1 MRQNRSGFTVIAV
14 LAAVLATSLVYA
26 DDRPVVIVSAQGVT
40 PARLEVHV
48 GEIVSWRSADNRRL
62 RIELDDHPSAHEIV
76 EREGQVRGI
85 FRKTGEHSYVAR
97 PGDGLRDSRGLI
109 VVKQSSQPPAG
120 FPECAPESSERICF
134 ER

>member
-1 MRQNRSGFTVIAV
+1 MVIAV
-14 LAAVLATSLVYA
+14 LAAVLATSSAYA
-26 DDRPVVIVSAQGVT
+26 DDRPVVIISAQGVT

-48 GEIVSWRSADNRRL
+48 GEIVSWRSAENRRL

-85 FRKTGEHSYVAR
+85 FRTTGEHSYVAR
-97 PGDGLRDSRGLI
+97 HGDGVRDSRGVII
-109 VVKQSSQPPAG
+109 VRQSSQPTHG

>member
-1 MRQNRSGFTVIAV
+1 M
-14 LAAVLATSLVYA
+14 LAAVLATSSAYA

-48 GEIVSWRSADNRRL
+48 GEIVSWRSADNRRVRL
-62 RIELDDHPSAHEIV
+62 ELDDHPSAHEIV

-120 FPECAPESSERICF
+120 FLECAPESSERICF

>member
-1 MRQNRSGFTVIAV
+1 MPQNRSGFIVIAI
-14 LAAVLATSLVYA
+14 LAAVLATSSAYA

-97 PGDGLRDSRGLI
+97 PSDGLRHSRGLI
-109 VVKQSSQPPAG
+109 VVKQSSEPSAG

>member
-1 MRQNRSGFTVIAV
+1 MPQNRSGCTVIAV

>member
-1 MRQNRSGFTVIAV
+1 MPQNRSGFPVIAV
-14 LAAVLATSLVYA
+14 LAAVLATSSAYA

-40 PARLEVHV
+40 PARLVVHA
-48 GEIVSWRSADNRRL
+48 GEIVSWRGPDNRRL
-62 RIELDDHPSAHEIV
+62 RIELDDHLSAHEIV

-97 PGDGLRDSRGLI
+97 PGDRLRGSRGVI
-109 VVKQSSQPPAG
+109 VVKQSSQPPLC